1 MRAPLSRPLQASAM
15 TRTALLFSRT
25 NRTEFDDDHSGIP
38 DREAPQ
44 RFVSRQ
50 GLDSSPSIVSRGSA
64 AAFAGMTSV
73 LFATGS
79 KPVPAGF
86 GCLENV
92 QRASRLIPRSRLLSG
107 TVGFDGRLMKNFSIS
122 AAILF
127 TATLG
132 VCAASAQAQGDKPT
146 IVRLDPALDA
156 LVSPDAK
163 LQLVKSGFGFT
174 EGIIWVEQGRYL
186 LLSDIPANVI
196 YKLTPKGEVYIYMH
210 RSGYT
215 QPDIWRVGFEQTNG
229 KDPGDPLFEKFYMIG
244 SNGLALDRQGRLIIA
259 TWAGRSIDRI
269 EKDGKRT
276 ILADRFDGK
285 QFNGPNDVIVKRN
298 GTIYFT
304 DTYGGLRLREKD
316 PRKGLDFQGVYMIK
330 GGSVRRIIDDIP
342 NPNGLALSPEGRH
355 LGTILTPELV
365 ANVEFGD
372 PDHKTLYIAAR
383 TSVYKIRVNTAG
395 IP

>member
-1 MRAPLSRPLQASAM
+1 
-15 TRTALLFSRT
+15 
-25 NRTEFDDDHSGIP
+25 
-38 DREAPQ
+38 
-44 RFVSRQ
+44 
-50 GLDSSPSIVSRGSA
+50 
-64 AAFAGMTSV
+64 
-73 LFATGS
+73 
-79 KPVPAGF
+79 
-86 GCLENV
+86 
-92 QRASRLIPRSRLLSG
+92 
-107 TVGFDGRLMKNFSIS
+107 MKNLSIS

-127 TATLG
+127 ATLG
-132 VCAASAQAQGDKPT
+132 VCGVDAQSQADKPAV
-146 IVRLDPALDA
+146 VRLDPALDA
-156 LVSPDAK
+156 LVSPDAR
-163 LQLVKSGFGFT
+163 LELVKGGFGFT
-174 EGIIWVEQGRYL
+174 EGVIWVEKGRYL

-196 YKLTPKGEVYIYMH
+196 YKLTPQGETFIYLD

-215 QPDIWRVGFEQTNG
+215 LPDIWRVGFEQTNG
-229 KDPGDPLFEKFYMIG
+229 KNPSDPLFEKFYMIG

-269 EKDGKRT
+269 EKNGKRT
-276 ILADRFDGK
+276 VLADRFEGK
-285 QFNGPNDVIVKRN
+285 QFNGTNDVIVKKN

-330 GGSVRRIIDDIP
+330 GGKVSRIIDDIP
-342 NPNGLALSPEGRH
+342 NPNGLALSPDEKILYANGSRDKYVRRYRVLPDDTVTDSQMFIDISGDPTPGITDGLKVDIKGNVWESAAGGVWIISPEGKH

-383 TSVYKIRVNTAG
+383 TSVYKIRVITAG

>member
-1 MRAPLSRPLQASAM
+1 MGK
-15 TRTALLFSRT
+15 FS
-25 NRTEFDDDHSGIP
+25 
-38 DREAPQ
+38 
-44 RFVSRQ
+44 V
-50 GLDSSPSIVSRGSA
+50 
-64 AAFAGMTSV
+64 
-73 LFATGS
+73 
-79 KPVPAGF
+79 
-86 GCLENV
+86 
-92 QRASRLIPRSRLLSG
+92 
-107 TVGFDGRLMKNFSIS
+107 S

-127 TATLG
+127 AVTLG
-132 VCAASAQAQGDKPT
+132 ACPASAQAQGDKPA

-163 LQLVKSGFGFT
+163 LQLVKGGFGFT

-196 YKLTPKGEVYIYMH
+196 YKLTPKGGASIYMH

-215 QPDIWRVGFEQTNG
+215 KPDIWRVGFEQTNG

-269 EKDGKRT
+269 ERNGKRT
-276 ILADRFDGK
+276 VLADRFEGR

-330 GGSVRRIIDDIP
+330 GGSSTTSRTRTGLRSRRTKKFSTRTAAATSTCGATASCP
-342 NPNGLALSPEGRH
+342 TTPSP
-355 LGTILTPELV
+355 
-365 ANVEFGD
+365 
-372 PDHKTLYIAAR
+372 
-383 TSVYKIRVNTAG
+383 TAG
-395 IP
+395 CSSTSAAIGLPESPTA

>member
-1 MRAPLSRPLQASAM
+1 
-15 TRTALLFSRT
+15 
-25 NRTEFDDDHSGIP
+25 
-38 DREAPQ
+38 
-44 RFVSRQ
+44 
-50 GLDSSPSIVSRGSA
+50 
-64 AAFAGMTSV
+64 
-73 LFATGS
+73 
-79 KPVPAGF
+79 
-86 GCLENV
+86 
-92 QRASRLIPRSRLLSG
+92 
-107 TVGFDGRLMKNFSIS
+107 MKNSSIS
-122 AAILF
+122 AAVLF
-127 TATLG
+127 AATLG
-132 VCAASAQAQGDKPT
+132 ACGASAQAQGDRPAV
-146 IVRLDPALDA
+146 VRLAPALDA
-156 LVSPDAK
+156 LVSPDAR
-163 LQLVKSGFGFT
+163 LQLVKGGFGFT

-196 YKLTPKGEVYIYMH
+196 YKLTPGGEASIYMH

-229 KDPGDPLFEKFYMIG
+229 KNPSDPLFEKFYMIG
-244 SNGLALDRQGRLIIA
+244 SNGLALDRQGRLVIA

-269 EKDGKRT
+269 EKNGKRT
-276 ILADRFDGK
+276 VLADRFEGK
-285 QFNGPNDVIVKRN
+285 QFNGPNDVIVKKN

-330 GGSVRRIIDDIP
+330 GGSVSRIIDDIP
-342 NPNGLALSPEGRH
+342 NPNGLALSPDEKTLYANGSRDKYVRRYRVLPDDTVADSQMFIDISGDPTPGITDGLKVDVKGNVWESAAGGVWIISPEGRH

-383 TSVYKIRVNTAG
+383 TSVYKIRVNIAG